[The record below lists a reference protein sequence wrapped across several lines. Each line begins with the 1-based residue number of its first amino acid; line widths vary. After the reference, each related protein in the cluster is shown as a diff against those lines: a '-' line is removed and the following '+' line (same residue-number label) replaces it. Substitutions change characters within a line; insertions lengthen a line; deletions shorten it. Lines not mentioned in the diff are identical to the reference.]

1 MQAQFV
7 TPEQLLL
14 KRLEIAFA
22 AWAKP
27 RGYDLAM
34 CDDGNSFL
42 SLETRNAWLGFEA
55 AHGSAGCRP
64 VGQQLYARLKK
75 SSPHAHQTDKL
86 FAVRVGR
93 APYDDY
99 VVHGGPVACIAS
111 AT

>member
-14 KRLEIAFA
+14 KHLEIAFA
-22 AWAKP
+22 LWAKP

-86 FAVRVGR
+86 FA
-93 APYDDY
+93 
-99 VVHGGPVACIAS
+99 
-111 AT
+111 